1 MEIYKDIKGYEG
13 LYQVSNFGNVKSLSR
28 YVKIGNNNRFIN
40 EKILKPISV
49 SFGYTAVNFVNKKRK
64 QFLIHRL
71 VAEAFYGQNNNL
83 VVNHIDF
90 DKTNNRLENLEFCT
104 QKENIYHSC
113 IGERNG
119 KIVLNKETGIYY
131 YTIKDAAETINKSKS
146 YLNKR
151 LLNIFKNN
159 TDFIYA

>member
-13 LYQVSNFGNVKSLSR
+13 LYQVSNLGNVKSLSR
-28 YVKIGNNNRFIN
+28 YVKIGNNKRFIN
-40 EKILKPISV
+40 EKILKPIIV
-49 SFGYTAVNFVNKKRK
+49 LLGYAAVNFVNKKRK
-64 QFLIHRL
+64 QFFIHRL

-146 YLNKR
+146 YLNKK

-159 TDFIYA
+159 TSFIYA